1 MTLIINLNDC
11 DVKCTYKGSVEKVN
25 VPANRVCWDL
35 EKTVNNIP
43 MRMLKELD

>member
-11 DVKCTYKGSVEKVN
+11 DVKCTYKGNVEKVN

-35 EKTVNNIP
+35 EKNS
-43 MRMLKELD
+43 LH